1 VRNSDCRDTGLS
13 NKKRMSVLVALL
25 KSAQVL
31 GLMRPSDPY
40 PEKISNAYHV
50 FMVPGPP
57 VGRGKHDFLFL
68 SLSKFNAQAGTFRA
82 STFPLRTN
90 MSESESDFMLDELDG
105 SEPTDPEFDAD
116 NDQKISR
123 ETRSKGKKKE
133 GGMILRDALKVPRAT
148 SYSTEALHS
157 AFICIRLCLLHC

>member
-1 VRNSDCRDTGLS
+1 
-13 NKKRMSVLVALL
+13 
-25 KSAQVL
+25 
-31 GLMRPSDPY
+31 
-40 PEKISNAYHV
+40 
-50 FMVPGPP
+50 
-57 VGRGKHDFLFL
+57 
-68 SLSKFNAQAGTFRA
+68 
-82 STFPLRTN
+82 

-116 NDQKISR
+116 DDQKISR